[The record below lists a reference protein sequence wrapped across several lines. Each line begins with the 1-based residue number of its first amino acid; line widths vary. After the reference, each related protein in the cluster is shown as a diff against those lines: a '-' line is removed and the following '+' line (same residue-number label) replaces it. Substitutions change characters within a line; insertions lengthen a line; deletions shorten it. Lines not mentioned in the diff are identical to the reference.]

1 MWTYPPDLLDILL
14 TFGLAPTP
22 DTPPR
27 LVRDALNDLYRY
39 EIRRL
44 RQRLLDKEVVRADYA
59 GLVVQLRKK
68 YWPLSLTPDGWER
81 LASRSPGPSR
91 SAQAP
96 SEGPRGESAE

>member
-1 MWTYPPDLLDILL
+1 MWTYPSDLLDILL

-22 DTPPR
+22 DTEPR

-44 RQRLLDKEVVRADYA
+44 RQQLLDKKVARADYA
-59 GLVVQLRKK
+59 GLVIVLRKK

-81 LASRSPGPSR
+81 LTR

-96 SEGPRGESAE
+96 TADPREESVGSTTRN